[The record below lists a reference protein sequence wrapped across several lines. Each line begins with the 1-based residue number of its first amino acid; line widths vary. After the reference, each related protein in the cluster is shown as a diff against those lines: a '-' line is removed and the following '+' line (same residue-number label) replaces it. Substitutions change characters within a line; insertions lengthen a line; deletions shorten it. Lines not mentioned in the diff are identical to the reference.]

1 MSWLFS
7 RVLVEEYLVENS
19 LDGEQSVPL
28 SGSNTPQAYCAP
40 DKMTGFSR
48 ISRFG
53 MTFKPLTE
61 DRGKEL
67 LTLYRAGFHAK
78 TLVQPEKE
86 LELQEPDQECGHTW
100 RGSLAK
106 YNPSTHLW
114 KTAQCS
120 LFVDLEQSLEIF
132 PKSGMTVNGLLWE
145 LPMLEQTINVT
156 ESGLSEKLP
165 TPSATDYKNQPT
177 SKSWKA
183 KGGINFKLSNPEIRA
198 KWATPTTMDTLPP
211 KSAQALHKEATQAR
225 LGRSK
230 PANLRDQ
237 ISNMQKWPT
246 PRAFMHKDSTTDR
259 GKSNLGEQ
267 VGGQL
272 NPTWVEWLM
281 GWPLG
286 WTDLKPLVTD
296 KSPCAPPPPG
306 KL

>member
-7 RVLVEEYLVENS
+7 LVLVEEYLGENC
-19 LDGEQSVPL
+19 LDGEPSAQL
-28 SGSNTPQAYCAP
+28 SGNLTPQAYCAP
-40 DKMTGFSR
+40 DKMTAFSR
-48 ISRFG
+48 LSRFG

-67 LTLYRAGFHAK
+67 LTLYRAGFPVK
-78 TLVQPEKE
+78 TSVPPGGGQ
-86 LELQEPDQECGHTW
+86 ELQEPDQECGHTW
-100 RGSLAK
+100 QGSLAK
-106 YNPSTHLW
+106 YDPSTHLW

-145 LPMLEQTINVT
+145 LPMLEQTIRGT
-156 ESGLSEKLP
+156 ESG
-165 TPSATDYKNQPT
+165 
-177 SKSWKA
+177 SWQ
-183 KGGINFKLSNPEIRA
+183 N

-225 LGRSK
+225 PGRSK

-237 ISNMQKWPT
+237 ISNMQNWPT
-246 PRAFMHKDSTTDR
+246 PVTRDYKDTGTKESMTRALNKRDSPGLALMVGAAT
-259 GKSNLGEQ
+259 
-267 VGGQL
+267 GGQL

-296 KSPCAPPPPG
+296 KSPCAPPPLG